1 MEIMDLLAKRGNEVN
16 KTTVYRELD
25 FLLSEQIIKNVQIDS
40 STEYYELAD
49 REHHHHLVC
58 TNCKKILDFTP
69 SDSAEKEMHAL
80 ITDLEQKTGFQ
91 VDEHSFELFGRCERC
106 RG

>member
-58 TNCKKILDFTP
+58 TNCKKILDFSP
-69 SDSAEKEMHAL
+69 SEAIEEDIDIL
-80 ITDLEQKTGFQ
+80 ISDLEKKTGFQ
-91 VDEHSFELFGRCERC
+91 VQEHSFELFGRCGKC